1 MRDLLRRALKPAV
14 FLLCLLPFL
23 LLLFDALTDG
33 LGAEPVEAITH
44 RTGRWGLRFLLITL
58 AVTPFRRV
66 TGFNR
71 IIRYRRMLGLFAF
84 FYATMHFLT
93 YIVLDQFFGFA
104 YIVEDIAERPY
115 ITVGFASWLLLI
127 PLAITSTDAWIRRLG
142 KRWARLHRL
151 VYVAAL
157 GGVLHF
163 LWLVKADL
171 RRPILYGT
179 ILVVLL
185 GLRLVPLARLRRL
198 LRGS

>member
-1 MRDLLRRALKPAV
+1 MSELLRRALKPAV

-23 LLLFDALTDG
+23 LLLFDALTDS
-33 LGAEPVEAITH
+33 LGAEPIEEITH

-58 AVTPFRRV
+58 AVTPFRRL

-93 YIVLDQFFGFA
+93 YIVLDQFFGFS
-104 YIVEDIAERPY
+104 YILEDIAERPY
-115 ITVGFASWLLLI
+115 ITVGFTSWLLLI

-142 KRWARLHRL
+142 KRWAKLHRL

-157 GGVLHF
+157 GGILHF

-171 RRPILYGT
+171 RRPIIYGS

-198 LRGS
+198 L